1 MTEGM
6 EQRHL
11 TNGASLL
18 KKALGFTFVATP
30 KVASDRRS
38 SKDP

>member
-1 MTEGM
+1 MTGVI

-18 KKALGFTFVATP
+18 KQALEFTAFSTP
-30 KVASDRRS
+30 KVA
-38 SKDP
+38 